1 MQAYYDKGEIDSMQ
15 EEHSMY
21 KLFIVD
27 DEPEVTEGLKEAIN
41 WPEYNIAEVY
51 TAINGKEAIE
61 CFERIEPDIVVTDIS
76 MPYMN
81 GLQLT
86 EWIRNHYPL
95 TKVVIISGYDDF
107 QFAKQAI
114 HLQVEEYLLKPF
126 SNEQLLDSILKVID
140 TINRE
145 RQELTNIQALQEHY
159 RTSLPLLREKFL
171 ASLLTRRL
179 PSHMIAQRLQNY
191 QLQLLGKAYIVS
203 LISIV
208 HDDVE
213 HEQSF
218 SLVDSQDID
227 LKLFAVSNIATEV
240 WQSEH
245 MGKVFIHQDEVVVLT
260 IAQDDNKQH
269 AMNKTVACLKKI
281 LQSVQRYLRMSALIS
296 VGSYV
301 ERIEQLKFSYD
312 SAYSGLDYR
321 RIMDH
326 NAIICIDDLEQ
337 ASPSRLVFDEYKEQQ
352 FVRALKLGTEK
363 ELQEVLAV
371 LLGDIEQ
378 SQATVSEYE
387 QYFLEMIT
395 TIHRLMKSLDAL
407 EAKQWGDS
415 LQLFMQYQERKSLEA
430 TKRWFTELCIQLQQ
444 AIAQTRQFASQ
455 RLVEEAIEY
464 TKQHFSQHEL
474 SVTTLCQQLHISP
487 GYFSGIFKKAT
498 GITYGAYIQ
507 KIRMETA
514 QELLATTDM
523 KAFEIAERVGFVD
536 ANYFSLSFKKYTG
549 VSAKEYRNGLIRK
562 E

>member
-21 KLFIVD
+21 KLLIVD
-27 DEPEVTEGLKEAIN
+27 DEPEVTEGLQEAIN

-126 SNEQLLDSILKVID
+126 SNEQLLASILKVID
-140 TINRE
+140 TIDRE

-179 PSHMIAQRLQNY
+179 PSHMIAQRMQNY

-208 HDDVE
+208 HDDMQ

-260 IAQDDNKQH
+260 LAQDDNKQH
-269 AMNKTVACLKKI
+269 AINKTVACLKKI
-281 LQSVQRYLRMSALIS
+281 LQSVQKYLRMSALIS

-301 ERIEQLKFSYD
+301 ERIEQLKFSYE

-337 ASPSRLVFDEYKEQQ
+337 ASPSRLVFDEYKEQR

-378 SQATVSEYE
+378 LQATVSEYE

-407 EAKQWGDS
+407 ETKQWGDS
-415 LQLFMQYQERKSLEA
+415 LQLFMQYQERKSLEE
-430 TKRWFTELCIQLQQ
+430 TKRWFTELCIKLQQ

-474 SVTTLCQQLHISP
+474 SVTTLCQRLHISP

-562 E
+562 G